1 MLSENAVVVVAY
13 VDHKK
18 DGNEKKVV
26 VVGRSEEEE
35 EGEISVV
42 GAFVEVK
49 ENIEETVK
57 LEFDDLISK
66 LADLQQAL
74 SLHTTPKPPP

>member
-26 VVGRSEEEE
+26 VVGKSEEE

-66 LADLQQAL
+66 LADLQQSL